1 MQQPI
6 GIIAGTSF
14 RFSGIMK
21 DQPVQSVPTPFGDAD
36 ILTLADAVLAL
47 RHGKDGAVPAHRVSH
62 AANLRALKDTGAR
75 CVIGIQSA
83 GSLKQALPPGSLLV
97 PHDYISLGPAPTLFE
112 DNRDPHIVPA
122 FDAGLRTSLV
132 RVLAARGVS
141 VFEQGIY
148 WQTTG
153 PRFETRA
160 EIHLMAHFADCVG
173 MTAAS
178 EATLAQEMGLAY
190 CCISSID
197 NYAHGLGQP
206 PLTEAMFHEVVREN
220 TRKMETVLQTILE
233 NAGDLICLS

>member
-1 MQQPI
+1 MQQPM

-14 RFSGIMK
+14 QFSGIVK
-21 DQPVQSVPTPFGDAD
+21 DQPVQTVPTPFGDAD
-36 ILTLADAVLAL
+36 IITLAGAVLAL

-62 AANLRALKDTGAR
+62 TANLRALKDAGTQ
-75 CVIGIQSA
+75 CVIGIQSV

-97 PHDYISLGPAPTLFE
+97 PHDYISLGSVPTLFE

-132 RVLAARGVS
+132 RVLTAQGLAVL
-141 VFEQGIY
+141 EQGIY

-197 NYAHGLGQP
+197 NYAHGIGQP

-220 TRKMETVLQTILE
+220 TQKMETVLQTILE
-233 NAGDLICLS
+233 NTGDLICLS